1 MYFTDLLSKLEL
13 EDSISFFG
21 GHSESSFLAIALDNY
36 DISIIDMDTRT
47 VVRKF
52 SGHRGPLTDLTFSP
66 DSRWLV
72 TSAMDSTIRTW
83 DIPSSSMIDILKVSL
98 CELFKIKHINFIN
111 MTIICFRLMHLAFH

>member
-1 MYFTDLLSKLEL
+1 MCFTDLLSKLEL
-13 EDSISFFG
+13 EDSVSFFS
-21 GHSESSFLAIALDNY
+21 GHAESSFLAIALDNY
-36 DISIIDMDTRT
+36 DISIIDVDTRT

-83 DIPSSSMIDILKVSL
+83 DIPSSSMIDILKVS
-98 CELFKIKHINFIN
+98 FIMNSTVQNKSYTYNKH
-111 MTIICFRLMHLAFH
+111 MIIIFF

>member
-1 MYFTDLLSKLEL
+1 MEL
-13 EDSISFFG
+13 DDSVSFFG
-21 GHSESSFLAIALDNY
+21 WHTESSFLAIALDNY
-36 DISIIDMDTRT
+36 DICLIDTDTRN

-83 DIPSSSMIDILKVSL
+83 DIPSSSLIDILKVSH
-98 CELFKIKHINFIN
+98 KS
-111 MTIICFRLMHLAFH
+111 